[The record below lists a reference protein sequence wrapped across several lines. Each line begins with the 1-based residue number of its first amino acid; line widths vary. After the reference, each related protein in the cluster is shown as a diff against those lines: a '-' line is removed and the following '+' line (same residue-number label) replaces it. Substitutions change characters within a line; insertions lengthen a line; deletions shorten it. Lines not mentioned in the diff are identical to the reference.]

1 MDLFQLITDIEKVDP
16 EVYERFDPR
25 RRVFQHFGTMGKRLT
40 AAMLPG
46 LFAGLF
52 TRAYGQ
58 TGNLPAAIADVLNL
72 ALKLEYLEKYF
83 YQSALD
89 TVSFPSTDARR
100 AIEIILNDENGHI
113 TTLRNTLGAQAIAD
127 PGRATFD
134 YTGARG
140 GERAALF
147 PDVLTNFTTF
157 VTVSQSF
164 VDTGVRA
171 YKGGAPAL
179 MPNKDILQAALNI
192 HSVEARHSS
201 RVRSLRRG
209 GVTSTSA
216 PKSWISGDEGYSAVA
231 GQPNTPLGVGLRP
244 YGPGADATLYPI
256 ESNIQ
261 QGPASNRV
269 NIQTNSSITALAAS
283 ESFDEPLDPATVMAI
298 ARNFVVRTSTI
309 FG

>member
-1 MDLFQLITDIEKVDP
+1 MDLFQIIKDIEKVDP
-16 EVYERFDPR
+16 EVYERFDTR
-25 RRVFQHFGTMGKRLT
+25 RRAFHNLSGLGRKLT

-46 LFAGLF
+46 VLTAMFS
-52 TRAYGQ
+52 RAYGQ
-58 TGNLPAAIADVLNL
+58 TGTLPTAIADVLNL

-83 YQSALD
+83 YESALA
-89 TVSFPSTDARR
+89 TVAFPNTDARQ
-100 AIEIILNDENGHI
+100 AIQIILNDENGHI
-113 TTLRNTLGAQAIAD
+113 ATLRSALGSQAIPD

-134 YTGARG
+134 YTGSRG
-140 GERAALF
+140 GERAPLF

-157 VTVSQSF
+157 ITVSQSF

-171 YKGGAPAL
+171 YKGGAPIL
-179 MPNKDILQAALNI
+179 MPNKPILETALNI

-209 GVTSTSA
+209 GAASTNA

-231 GQPNTPLGVGLRP
+231 NAPTTPLGVGLRP
-244 YGPGADATLYPI
+244 YGPGNPATTYPI
-256 ESNIQ
+256 ESNVTQ
-261 QGPASNRV
+261 AGV
-269 NIQTNSSITALAAS
+269 NIQTTSNITALAAS
-283 ESFDEPLDPATVMAI
+283 ESFDEPLDPATVMMI

>member
-1 MDLFQLITDIEKVDP
+1 MDLFQIITDIEKVDP

-25 RRVFQHFGTMGKRLT
+25 RRVFQHFGTMGRRLT

-46 LFAGLF
+46 VFAGLF

-58 TGNLPAAIADVLNL
+58 AAPLPTGIADVLNL

-83 YQSALD
+83 YQTAL
-89 TVSFPSTDARR
+89 TSVNFPNAEARR

-113 TTLRNTLGAQAIAD
+113 TTLRGALGSQAIPD
-127 PGRATFD
+127 PGLATFD
-134 YTGARG
+134 YTGSRG

-157 VTVSQSF
+157 ITVSQSF

-171 YKGGAPAL
+171 YKGGAPLL
-179 MPNKDILQAALNI
+179 MPNKAILETALNI

-209 GVTSTSA
+209 GIQSTSL

-231 GQPNTPLGVGLRP
+231 GQVTPLGVGLRP
-244 YGPGADATLYPI
+244 YGPGTPDTTYPI
-256 ESNIQ
+256 ESNVTQ
-261 QGPASNRV
+261 AGV
-269 NIQTNSSITALAAS
+269 NIQTTSNISAAAAS
-283 ESFDEPLDPATVMAI
+283 EAFDEPLDPATVMAI

>member
-16 EVYERFDPR
+16 EVYARFDPR
-25 RRVFQHFGTMGKRLT
+25 RRVFQHFGTMGRRLT

-46 LFAGLF
+46 VFAGLF

-58 TGNLPAAIADVLNL
+58 AGNLPTAIADVLNL

-89 TVSFPSTDARR
+89 TVTFPNQEARQ
-100 AIEIILNDENGHI
+100 AIQIILNDENGHI
-113 TTLRNTLGAQAIAD
+113 TTLRGALGAQAIAD

-147 PDVLTNFTTF
+147 PDVLTNFATF
-157 VTVSQSF
+157 ITVSQSF

-179 MPNKDILQAALNI
+179 MPNKDILQTALNI

-209 GVTSTSA
+209 GVSSTSA
-216 PKSWISGDEGYSAVA
+216 PKSWISGDEGYAAVA
-231 GQPNTPLGVGLRP
+231 GQVSPLGVGLRP
-244 YGPGADATLYPI
+244 YGPGADATLYPS
-256 ESNIQ
+256 EANVM
-261 QGPASNRV
+261 QGPASSQV

-283 ESFDEPLDPATVMAI
+283 EAFDEPLDPATVMSI
-298 ARNFVVRTSTI
+298 ARNFVVRTSTL